1 MTGDSWKDDP
11 LEYSQ
16 PIRGKRSFLDE
27 RSYSDPTET
36 KIKFEIVSLM
46 QDFSASEQLTPEA
59 IFDSLRNRDDTLEI
73 GTVDISRI
81 LRGNVA
87 SYSLSFL
94 MTVLATLGARHND
107 YHPAGQGDRANSP
120 QWASH
125 SLSGPKIRLKLQDRS
140 RSGPRTNIDRMI
152 ALSSQ
157 SHSTAVQ
164 RNVGLLPR
172 PGHDL
177 FRRGDRG

>member
-94 MTVLATLGARHND
+94 MTVLAPLGHD
-107 YHPAGQGDRANSP
+107 ISITVQPAKGIGQ
-120 QWASH
+120 
-125 SLSGPKIRLKLQDRS
+125 IRLNGRH
-140 RSGPRTNIDRMI
+140 I
-152 ALSSQ
+152 A
-157 SHSTAVQ
+157 
-164 RNVGLLPR
+164 
-172 PGHDL
+172 
-177 FRRGDRG
+177 